1 MGNAVKERLKK
12 EFWEIIFDDS
22 ISLDKKVEKIQS
34 YWKELDWFSYNDYF
48 WRSIKVKI
56 KTVQENLDS
65 FREKEGFENPF
76 LKIIDKIAKS
86 YLEKEATI
94 IINKNKI
101 SKTWRSENRYPK
113 IKLNIP
119 DFTEEQKEEI
129 CEKITKNIKELDIEV
144 KAKKPSYI
152 HIEEPFQE
160 VEEKKNWWEG
170 FKSLFTN
177 WK

>member
-34 YWKELDWFSYNDYF
+34 YWKELDWFSYNDYL

-86 YLEKEATI
+86 YLEK
-94 IINKNKI
+94 
-101 SKTWRSENRYPK
+101 
-113 IKLNIP
+113 
-119 DFTEEQKEEI
+119 
-129 CEKITKNIKELDIEV
+129 
-144 KAKKPSYI
+144 
-152 HIEEPFQE
+152 
-160 VEEKKNWWEG
+160 
-170 FKSLFTN
+170 
-177 WK
+177 